1 MKDSQSPAQDEIVPV
16 AEDEVTIPNKD
27 VAILRY
33 RSSEN
38 NPDLN
43 QDALADQIEVVND
56 HLFMKYF

>member
-1 MKDSQSPAQDEIVPV
+1 MPV

-56 HLFMKYF
+56 HLFMKYFQIPKSE